1 MTLKT
6 CSLVAL
12 AAALVLSPLAKA
24 DTVSASLVLDTTGP
38 PTYIYDLN
46 VSDGTLD
53 VKSFTLTGL
62 GGVTNAVLVDAL
74 KGDFNV
80 TFTSTS
86 VTVTDSD
93 GSPSYDEGS
102 FGDLKVY
109 STFAPGTVHYTI
121 TQDSADPISGT
132 VTGPVGSPVPEP
144 SSLVL
149 LGSGILG
156 MAGMVRRKFL
166 A

>member
-24 DTVSASLVLDTTGP
+24 ETVSASLVVDTVGP

-62 GGVTNAVLVDAL
+62 GGVTNAVLVNDL
-74 KGDFNV
+74 KDDFNV

-93 GSPSYDEGS
+93 GSPSFDEGS

-109 STFAPGTVHYTI
+109 STFAPGTVNSTI
-121 TQDSADPISGT
+121 TQDSHDPISGT
-132 VTGPVGSPVPEP
+132 VTGPVGSPVPDP

-156 MAGMVRRKFL
+156 VAGMARRKFL

>member
-1 MTLKT
+1 
-6 CSLVAL
+6 
-12 AAALVLSPLAKA
+12 
-24 DTVSASLVLDTTGP
+24 
-38 PTYIYDLN
+38 
-46 VSDGTLD
+46 
-53 VKSFTLTGL
+53 
-62 GGVTNAVLVDAL
+62 VLVDDL
-74 KGDFNV
+74 QGDFQV

-86 VTVTDSD
+86 VTVTDKD
-93 GSPSYDEGS
+93 DSPSYEEGS

-121 TQDSADPISGT
+121 TQDNHDPIGGT

-144 SSLVL
+144 SSLAL

-156 MAGMVRRKFL
+156 MAGMLRRKFL

>member
-1 MTLKT
+1 MKT

-24 DTVSASLVLDTTGP
+24 DTVSASLVLDPSGP
-38 PTYIYDLN
+38 PTYVYDLN
-46 VSDGTLD
+46 VTDGTID

-62 GGVTNAVLVDAL
+62 GGVTNAVLVDDL
-74 KGDFNV
+74 KGDFTV
-80 TFTSTS
+80 TYTSTS
-86 VTVTDSD
+86 VTVTEKHD
-93 GSPSYDEGS
+93 SPSYEEGS

-166 A
+166 S